1 MSRDLTQHEE
11 KDWRKYPKISEPD
24 DYLDGTLEL
33 CACDGV
39 VELGMVMWGGGGEGF
54 GDVEV

>member
-39 VELGMVMWGGGGEGF
+39 VELGMVMWGGGEGF